1 MNHSGDA
8 AEQIVRM
15 SLEGTDIALRL
26 TGSAAKNIAILMY
39 SIIKGEQQ
47 SKGKAR
53 LTNMLKSGKELKVF
67 TVKNGDLKKFQEE
80 AKKYGVLYCVM
91 KDKDNKNPDA
101 IVDVMARAED
111 ASKISRIM
119 ERFELSTVDRAT
131 VQTNVAPIKDGEKPE
146 LDIGVMDKDEIDKL
160 LDDVLAKPLQ
170 KEEQTQNP
178 QQAKMEKSPPSEL
191 SSKKPKT
198 LAEGATKTDKPSV
211 REKLRDIK
219 NSRKAEE
226 EKAPVRDDKDKA
238 VKKPTTSQTKHTQPT
253 KKKPKKS
260 KER

>member
-15 SLEGTDIALRL
+15 SLEGTEVALKL

-67 TVKNGDLKKFQEE
+67 TVKNGDLKKFQQE

-91 KDKDNKNPDA
+91 KDKDSKNPDTV
-101 IVDVMARAED
+101 VDVMARAED

-119 ERFELSTVDRAT
+119 ERFNLATVDRAI
-131 VQTNVAPIKDGEKPE
+131 VSSEPIIKDSE
-146 LDIGVMDKDEIDKL
+146 LTEPDIGIMQKDETDLL
-160 LDDVLAKPLQ
+160 LDDILAKPLK
-170 KEEQTQNP
+170 KEEQFLNP
-178 QQAKMEKSPPSEL
+178 DLAKTEKSPLSEPT
-191 SSKKPKT
+191 SKSKKT
-198 LAEGATKTDKPSV
+198 FAEGVTTDKPSV
-211 REKLRDIK
+211 KEKLREIK
-219 NSRKAEE
+219 SHRKQEE
-226 EKAPVRDDKDKA
+226 GKSVSIDDKAKD
-238 VKKPTTSQTKHTQPT
+238 VKKPNTQQTTHTQPSR
-253 KKKPKKS
+253 KKS
-260 KER
+260 KKNKER

>member
-15 SLEGTDIALRL
+15 SLEGTEVALKL

-67 TVKNGDLKKFQEE
+67 TVKNSDLKKFQQE

-91 KDKDNKNPDA
+91 KDKDSKNPDA
-101 IVDVMARAED
+101 VVDVMARAED

-119 ERFELSTVDRAT
+119 ERFNLATVDRAI
-131 VQTNVAPIKDGEKPE
+131 VSSDPIIKDSDLTEP
-146 LDIGVMDKDEIDKL
+146 DIGAMQKDETDLL
-160 LDDVLAKPLQ
+160 LDDILAKPLK
-170 KEEQTQNP
+170 KEEKSLNP
-178 QQAKMEKSPPSEL
+178 DMAKMEKSPPSEPT
-191 SSKKPKT
+191 SKSKKIY
-198 LAEGATKTDKPSV
+198 AEGITTDKPSV
-211 REKLRDIK
+211 REKLREIK
-219 NSRKAEE
+219 LQRKKEE
-226 EKAPVRDDKDKA
+226 GKSVAIDDKSKD
-238 VKKPTTSQTKHTQPT
+238 VKKPNTQQTTHTQPSR
-253 KKKPKKS
+253 KKYKKN